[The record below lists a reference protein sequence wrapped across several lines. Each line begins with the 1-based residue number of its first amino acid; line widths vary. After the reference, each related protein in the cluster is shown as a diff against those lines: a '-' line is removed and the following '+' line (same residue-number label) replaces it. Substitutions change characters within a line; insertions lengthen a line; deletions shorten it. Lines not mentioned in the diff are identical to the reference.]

1 MTRSNSVFSKIG
13 SLGKNLKRM
22 VVISA
27 LLACSVQSAESNYN
41 MRIHKNL
48 VKETMDKNFR
58 VVLQHIQNK
67 VQKDVFLT
75 EINANIDNLSLQIR
89 PLAGLSSWNSV
100 ETDLFFDQGQI
111 VMEMNGLEY
120 YGSGKI
126 TDPETGV
133 QEKIDL

>member
-1 MTRSNSVFSKIG
+1 MTRSKNIFSRIG
-13 SLGKNLKRM
+13 SVGKNLKRM

-27 LLACSVQSAESNYN
+27 LLACSVSSTESNYN

-58 VVLQHIQNK
+58 VILQHIQNK

-89 PLAGLSSWNSV
+89 PV
-100 ETDLFFDQGQI
+100 
-111 VMEMNGLEY
+111 
-120 YGSGKI
+120 SGPQKW
-126 TDPETGV
+126 D
-133 QEKIDL
+133 

>member
-1 MTRSNSVFSKIG
+1 MTRSNSLFSRIG
-13 SLGKNLKRM
+13 SIGKNLKRM

-27 LLACSVQSAESNYN
+27 LLACSVSGAESNYN

-48 VKETMDKNFR
+48 IKETMDKNFR
-58 VVLQHIQNK
+58 VVLQHIQKK

-75 EINANIDNLSLQIR
+75 EINANIDNLSPQIK
-89 PLAGLSSWNSV
+89 PTSGSSGWDGI

-120 YGSGKI
+120 VGSGKI
-126 TDPETGV
+126 TDPETG
-133 QEKIDL
+133 I